1 MRELIGAIGGIGGYD
16 IMETVFWLSFT
27 LIVYVYFGYPA
38 VLALWKRIAPRPVAK
53 AYWEPAVSIVIAAH
67 NERQRIEK
75 KIRNCL
81 SLDYPK
87 QKLQIIVSLD
97 GPTDGSEFAVWKY
110 ASKGVDVVH
119 SNEHRGKAAALNA
132 ALKRAAG
139 EIVVF
144 ADARQTFDRSAI
156 RELAANFAD
165 PAVGAASGELLLLD
179 DSDREAAGGVGLYW
193 RYEKCLRAM
202 ESQVHSAAGATGAI
216 YAIRRE
222 LYEDL
227 PEDTL
232 LDDVLTPLRIVLK
245 GKRAVFD
252 PAAKAYDAVACC
264 PLAEYGRKV
273 RTLAGNYQLLG
284 QLPQLLL
291 PWKNPIFVQFVSHKA
306 GRLLVPY
313 ALILLFV
320 TNIFLLR
327 GFYAVTFALQSAW
340 YVLAAA
346 GYALSKRE
354 ISPSIL
360 VPDEARRAA

>member
-1 MRELIGAIGGIGGYD
+1 
-16 IMETVFWLSFT
+16 METIFWLSFA
-27 LIVYVYFGYPA
+27 LVVYVYFGYPA
-38 VLALWKRIAPRPVAK
+38 ILALRRRIARRPVRK

-67 NERQRIEK
+67 NERQRIETK
-75 KIRNCL
+75 LQNCL

-87 QKLQIIVSLD
+87 RKMQIIVSLD
-97 GPTDGSEFAVWKY
+97 GPTDGSEFVVWKY
-110 ASKGVDVVH
+110 VSKGVDLVH
-119 SNEHRGKAAALNA
+119 SKEHRGKAAALNA
-132 ALKRAAG
+132 ALKRATG

-165 PAVGAASGELLLLD
+165 PDVGAVSGELLLMD
-179 DSDREAAGGVGLYW
+179 ESEQEAASGVGLYW

-202 ESQVHSAAGATGAI
+202 ETEIHSIAGATGAI

-245 GKRAVFD
+245 GNRVVFD
-252 PAAKAYDAVACC
+252 PAAKAYDTVACC

-284 QLPQLLL
+284 QLPQLML
-291 PWKNPIFVQFVSHKA
+291 PWKNPIFFQFISHKV

-313 ALILLFV
+313 ALILLLV
-320 TNIFLLR
+320 TNVFLLR
-327 GFYAVTFALQSAW
+327 GFYAVTLALQAAW
-340 YVLAAA
+340 YLSAAA
-346 GYALSKRE
+346 GYALSRRE
-354 ISPSIL
+354 IT
-360 VPDEARRAA
+360 EGRRAA